1 MRKYITLFFSVSL
14 FLLSCKGNKPED
26 GIINHDRMISL
37 LTDIHIADGRMYRVR
52 QDPDSLYKYGMGTYL
67 AVFKKYDTDS
77 VQFKKSFKYY
87 STQPAEMEA
96 IYNQILKNLQR
107 KTDSLNKIQ
116 LKQLNA
122 LPKK

>member
-1 MRKYITLFFSVSL
+1 
-14 FLLSCKGNKPED
+14 
-26 GIINHDRMISL
+26 
-37 LTDIHIADGRMYRVR
+37 
-52 QDPDSLYKYGMGTYL
+52 MGTYL
-67 AVFKKYDTDS
+67 ALFKKYNTDS